1 MVPADLLD
9 LANKNPRFR
18 NGAGRGAG
26 GVAAF
31 AGRGRGRG
39 KVIGIGFQAK
49 QAGAGMGAGALGG
62 FVAPSR
68 GPAVLGGN
76 PGTGGFVKAA
86 NSSVNV
92 MANSHAMGTVQ
103 SPAASMVY
111 GASVASRANVP
122 AATGNVAP
130 AGMHPDRAALLGL
143 TVAPSDPNV
152 DSASPVNVPAAAT
165 VPTSFQ
171 PAIGASMDIA
181 FSAGRGRGAPSN
193 MPSRAKAGLGVR
205 KFGEYGEAL
214 GGFVAPVTTGLS
226 AATSIT
232 GNVLRSVFHS
242 SSSDSLAA
250 TYTAPSLLSSNAGVM
265 SASSISQLASSD
277 APRKRSRWDS
287 AGPEA
292 VVNTEMTT
300 VSVPAD
306 HPQLPAAS
314 GESPSSTGRRSRW
327 DKAAP

>member
-1 MVPADLLD
+1 VVPADLLD

-122 AATGNVAP
+122 SVTGNVAP

-143 TVAPSDPNV
+143 TVAPSDPTV
-152 DSASPVNVPAAAT
+152 DSASPVPAAVT
-165 VPTSFQ
+165 VPTGFQ
-171 PAIGASMDIA
+171 PAIGASMDIG
-181 FSAGRGRGAPSN
+181 FGAGRGRGAPSN

-292 VVNTEMTT
+292 FVNTEVTMA
-300 VSVPAD
+300 SVPAD
-306 HPQLPAAS
+306 QPPSQLPAAS
-314 GESPSSTGRRSRW
+314 GDSSTGRRSRW